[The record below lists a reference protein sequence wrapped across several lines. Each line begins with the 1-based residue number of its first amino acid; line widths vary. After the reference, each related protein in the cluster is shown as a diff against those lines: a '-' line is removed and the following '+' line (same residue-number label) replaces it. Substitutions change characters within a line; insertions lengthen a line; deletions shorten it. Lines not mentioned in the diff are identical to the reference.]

1 VNKGYKT
8 KIFDES
14 GDNEREVPSVE
25 QIEENKF
32 RYYNLVKTKESLK
45 RNIEPGVITERI
57 KEIKNTYDKRIVLF
71 NGETKPIEI

>member
-1 VNKGYKT
+1 MNQETTKGRCLVLNRLK
-8 KIFDES
+8 KINL
-14 GDNEREVPSVE
+14 G
-25 QIEENKF
+25 III
-32 RYYNLVKTKESLK
+32 LVKTKESLK